1 MWRCSIDRGDPHT
14 KEGKGRIF
22 CGDVGQNKF
31 EEIDIIE
38 KGHNY
43 GWRAKE
49 GFSCYDKTLCANSSL
64 GTTASSLQPQLEGTT
79 RDAAASGSM
88 FFLPALQVTP
98 CRYTPTLTR
107 WENQLLVVMCTEA
120 VNTPT

>member
-1 MWRCSIDRGDPHT
+1 MDRGDPRN

-38 KGHNY
+38 KGRNY

-49 GFSCYDKTLCANSSL
+49 GFSCYDKKLCANSSL
-64 GTTASSLQPQLEGTT
+64 GKHALVIAVRWLCLETSMVTLRQLQTLTVFSDPAVMESLQVLIPNKHNGSSLHK
-79 RDAAASGSM
+79 
-88 FFLPALQVTP
+88 
-98 CRYTPTLTR
+98 
-107 WENQLLVVMCTEA
+107 LL
-120 VNTPT
+120 

>member
-1 MWRCSIDRGDPHT
+1 MDRGDPWT

-38 KGHNY
+38 KGRNF

-49 GFSCYDKTLCANSSL
+49 GFSCYDKKLCANSSL
-64 GTTASSLQPQLEGTT
+64 GRPAPVSPMDWKHIIIQTVVMNSSLERIQLERVSEGLCEST
-79 RDAAASGSM
+79 
-88 FFLPALQVTP
+88 
-98 CRYTPTLTR
+98 
-107 WENQLLVVMCTEA
+107 N
-120 VNTPT
+120 